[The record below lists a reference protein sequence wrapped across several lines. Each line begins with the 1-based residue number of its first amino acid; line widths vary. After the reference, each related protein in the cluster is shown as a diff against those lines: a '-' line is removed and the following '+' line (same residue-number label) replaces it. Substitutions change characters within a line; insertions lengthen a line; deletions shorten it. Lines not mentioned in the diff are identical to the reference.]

1 MRKYS
6 YSRSNRISD
15 QLHKD
20 ISEILQLKVR
30 DPRVK
35 WVTIIEVEVNKDNS
49 VATIY
54 WTLLDEAHRLD
65 ATKALQ
71 SAASFIRAE
80 VAVGF
85 QTYTIPQLK
94 FVYDESQVRGSKML
108 NLLNQ
113 VKQDFLP
120 DETDD

>member
-15 QLHKD
+15 QLQKD
-20 ISEILQLKVR
+20 ISEILQLKIK
-30 DPRVK
+30 DPRLK
-35 WVTIIEVEVNKDNS
+35 WVTIIEVEINKDNT

-54 WTLLDEAHRLD
+54 WTVLED
-65 ATKALQ
+65 ANKEQANIALQKALG
-71 SAASFIRAE
+71 FIRSE
-80 VAVGF
+80 VSLGF

-94 FVYDESQVRGSKML
+94 FVYDESQARGNKML
-108 NLLNQ
+108 QLLNK

-120 DETDD
+120 DETDS